1 MIRCLVHRVRSPVL
15 SHLEAALGLAEVVP
29 ERWVLQARAP
39 PVPVLRP
46 WQPGTPAGF
55 PDVIPSRLVGVVQT
69 SAVDPSSGS
78 SISFLQ
84 NFWEMGGHPCSHTCG
99 PQPSTL
105 YGRAATREFWP
116 LVTLGPPGCLRPS
129 VGLGVCGQRILVMA
143 APGAWA
149 TPMPFAK
156 LGPKGFTGG
165 SEVKNPPAMQ
175 ETQV

>member
-1 MIRCLVHRVRSPVL
+1 MIRCLVHWVRSPVL
-15 SHLEAALGLAEVVP
+15 SHLEAALGLAEVIP

-55 PDVIPSRLVGVVQT
+55 HCVIPSRLVGVVQT

-105 YGRAATREFWP
+105 HGRAATRKFWP
-116 LVTLGPPGCLRPS
+116 LVTLGPPGCLRPL
-129 VGLGVCGQRILVMA
+129 VGLGVGRSVVSAYLSWLPQGLGQHLCPLQSWAQRASLVA
-143 APGAWA
+143 
-149 TPMPFAK
+149 
-156 LGPKGFTGG
+156 
-165 SEVKNPPAMQ
+165 Q
-175 ETQV
+175 R